1 MSAPIVADRLGRSFV
16 RAAET
21 VHAVRDASFTLSP
34 GTMTV
39 LSGPSGSGKTTLLN
53 LVIGWERP
61 DTGTV
66 AGVPGSNHWSQLAV
80 VPQRLG
86 LITSM
91 TVAENVALP
100 LRVERSDHDVD
111 ALMHALGIRHLGDR
125 FPDETSLGEQQ
136 RTAVARALVAHP
148 AVLVLDEPT
157 SHQDVDHATQII
169 EQLVAAA
176 AAGSTVLV
184 ATHDRRV
191 SSHADQLLDIVDGR
205 LGRRSRPKAGSQV
218 PA

>member
-1 MSAPIVADRLGRSFV
+1 VSEPIVATGLGRSFD

-21 VHAVRDASFTLSP
+21 VHAVRDVTFTLSP
-34 GTMTV
+34 GTLTV

-66 AGVPGSNHWSQLAV
+66 TGLPAAGRWSQLAV

-100 LRVERSDHDVD
+100 LRVESAGYDVD
-111 ALMHALGIRHLGDR
+111 ALMHALGLEHLGDR

-136 RTAVARALVAHP
+136 RTAVARALVADP

-184 ATHDRRV
+184 ATHDPRV
-191 SSHADQLLDIVDGR
+191 SSQAHQLLEIVDGR
-205 LGRRSRPKAGSQV
+205 LTDER
-218 PA
+218 